1 MRTRTVEITVGA
13 FRLAGI
19 LSLVFLAFAV
29 SGYVVDDTAK
39 LYTVHARFNDVSGLT
54 TRARVTVAGVNVGR
68 VSAIKVDTER
78 AQAIVDLQLN
88 ANAGALSA
96 DTGAKIVTEGV
107 LGGKY
112 IALVPGAEDEVL
124 KDGSEIEDTQGA
136 LILEDLVGQ
145 FVKRLG
151 E

>member
-1 MRTRTVEITVGA
+1 MRMRTVEITVGA
-13 FRLAGI
+13 FMLAGI
-19 LSLVFLAFAV
+19 LSLIFLAFAV
-29 SGYVVDDTAK
+29 SGYVVDDSAR

-68 VSAIKVDTER
+68 VSAIKVDTQR

-88 ANAGALSA
+88 ANAGQLSA

-112 IALVPGAEDEVL
+112 IALVPGAEDAVL

-145 FVKRLG
+145 FVKKMG

>member
-1 MRTRTVEITVGA
+1 MRMRTVEITVGA
-13 FRLAGI
+13 FMLAGI

-29 SGYVVDDTAK
+29 SGYVVDDSAR

-68 VSAIKVDTER
+68 VSAIRVDTQR

-112 IALVPGAEDEVL
+112 IALVPGAEDAAL

-145 FVKRLG
+145 FVKKMG

>member
-13 FRLAGI
+13 FMLAGI

-68 VSAIKVDTER
+68 VSAIKVDTQR

-145 FVKRLG
+145 FVKKLG

>member
-13 FRLAGI
+13 FMLAGI

-68 VSAIKVDTER
+68 VSAIRVDTQR

-145 FVKRLG
+145 FVKKLG

>member
-1 MRTRTVEITVGA
+1 MRMRTVEITVGA
-13 FRLAGI
+13 FMLAGI

-29 SGYVVDDTAK
+29 SGYVVDDSAR

-68 VSAIKVDTER
+68 VSAIRVDTQR

-88 ANAGALSA
+88 ANAGELSV

-112 IALVPGAEDEVL
+112 IALVPGAEDDVL

-145 FVKRLG
+145 FVKKMG

>member
-13 FRLAGI
+13 FMLAGI

-145 FVKRLG
+145 FVKKLG

>member
-13 FRLAGI
+13 FMLAGI

-68 VSAIKVDTER
+68 VSAIKVDTQR

-88 ANAGALSA
+88 ANAGALSV

-145 FVKRLG
+145 FVKKLG